1 MPTYVCYAHRGHLT
15 AQHKTQIAAGIARIH
30 SEFTGAPVAFTQC
43 VFHELNPHD
52 HFIGVQPASENGV
65 WVYGHI
71 RSKRSIST
79 RNEILLGIRDLVGQV
94 LNAPESAIWV
104 YLNELSHTDMV
115 EFGRVLP
122 EPGNE
127 QRWLDELPRD
137 IRDRLGAAEQGPNT

>member
-1 MPTYVCYAHRGHLT
+1 MPTYVCYAPRGQLT
-15 AQHKTQIAAGIARIH
+15 VQHKAQIAAGIARIH

-79 RNEILLGIRDLVGQV
+79 RNEILLGIRDLVRQV
-94 LNAPESAIWV
+94 LNVPESAIWV
-104 YLNELSHTDMV
+104 YLNELNRTDMV